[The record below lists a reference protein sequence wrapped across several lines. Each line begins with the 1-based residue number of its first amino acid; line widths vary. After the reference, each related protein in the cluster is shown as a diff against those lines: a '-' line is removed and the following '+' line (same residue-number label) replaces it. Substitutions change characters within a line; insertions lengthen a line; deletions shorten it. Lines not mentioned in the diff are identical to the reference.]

1 MTSLLHRTA
10 FTTSRLLEYF
20 SERELT
26 LQLGVPRAAWMLAL
40 LKELID
46 NALDAAEAHG
56 APPGI
61 AVTVADGTLTVA
73 DNGPGLPL
81 ATIEGALD
89 YSLRISDKRGYV
101 APTRGQ
107 LGNALK
113 CLFAAPFVADGQR
126 GRVSVEANGARH
138 QVAVT
143 LDRIRQVPTPTLT
156 TTPDPAVKTGTV
168 IAIEWPDFASY
179 LAAPEADRFYR
190 GGVDGLLRAFALL
203 NPHAT
208 FRRSDRAG
216 EVVYPASE
224 RAWRSWGPSNPT
236 SAHWYAPGDLAD
248 LIAHYLATGEPA
260 GRRSVR
266 DFVREFDGLTGTA
279 RARDVLETAG
289 LAGATLGDLARNG
302 DIDGPAVTRLLAAMR
317 AASRPVKPQRLGVLG
332 QGHLAAALH
341 RDYGATPD
349 SVRYTRRAGLACSPQ
364 EGGPV
369 ELPYVL
375 EVAFG
380 VRPDD
385 AEGRQVVIGLNHS
398 PARPGAFGFLLDQA
412 LGEARADHHDP
423 VVLAVSL
430 TCPRLDFYGHDKGTI
445 ALAPAIRDA
454 LVAAVAQV
462 TKAWAQ
468 AARSKDKERRM
479 RTQALDRL
487 RRRQRAR
494 EFSIKDAAYHVM
506 ARAYALASDNGQ
518 LPANARQVMYAARPL
533 VLEFTGGKVWGDSA
547 YFTQTLL
554 PDYVE
559 LFADEAAAWDV
570 IYDAR
575 GHLTE
580 PHTGHALGVGTLEV
594 RQYVRG
600 WAGRLTEP
608 RLGVDFPYST
618 TGPAHRYAHAL
629 FIEKEGFT
637 PLLERARIAAR
648 YDLAIFSSKGMTTTA
663 TRQLVAELS
672 RAGVTILVAHDFDKS
687 GLEILASLRKDTRRH
702 TWGTPPRVIDLGLR
716 LADVQALGL
725 ASEPVD
731 YRGNKNPRV
740 HLEACGATAA
750 EAEFLARPWTSADG
764 YRGERV
770 ELNAMTARQF
780 LDWLEAK
787 LAAHGVAKVVPEDA
801 VLAETYD
808 HARRLAGAERAARRA
823 LDALPAGTTPVPADL
838 EARVRDTL
846 AADPEL
852 SWDAAVT
859 RLAREDDEA
868 A

>member
-26 LQLGVPRAAWMLAL
+26 LQLGVPRAAWLFAL

-46 NALDAAEAHG
+46 NALDATDG
-56 APPGI
+56 RRVPPEI
-61 AVTVADGTLTVA
+61 AVTIEAGRLVVA

-113 CLFAAPFVADGQR
+113 CLFAAPFVADGTR
-126 GRVSVEANGARH
+126 GCVVVSADGARH
-138 QVAVT
+138 RVEIT

-156 TTPDPAVKTGTV
+156 TTPDPAVKTGTT

-216 EVVYPASE
+216 KVVYPAPDQ
-224 RAWRSWGPSNPT
+224 AWRSWGPSDPT
-236 SAHWYAPGDLAD
+236 SAHWYAPDDLAD

-279 RARDVLETAG
+279 RARDVLEAAD
-289 LAGATLGDLARNG
+289 LPGATLGDLARDG
-302 DIDGPAVTRLLAAMR
+302 DIDGGAVTRLLAAMR
-317 AASRPVKPQRLGVLG
+317 AASRPVAPQRLGVLG
-332 QGHLAAALH
+332 QRHLAAALH
-341 RDYGATPD
+341 RDYGAAPD
-349 SVRYTRRAGLACSPQ
+349 SVRYTRRAGLACSPR

-385 AEGRQVVIGLNHS
+385 AEGRQVVVRLNHS
-398 PARPGAFGFLLDQA
+398 PARPGAFGYLLEQA
-412 LGEARADHHDP
+412 LGEALVDQHDP
-423 VVLAVSL
+423 VILAVSL
-430 TCPRLDFYGHDKGTI
+430 TCPRLDFYGHDKGTV

-462 TKAWAQ
+462 TKAWSQ

-479 RTQALDRL
+479 RAQSLDRL

-494 EFSIKDAAYHVM
+494 DFSIKDAAYHVLP
-506 ARAYALASDNGQ
+506 RAYALASDNGR

-533 VLEFTGGKVWGDSA
+533 VLELTGGKLWGDSA
-547 YFTQTLL
+547 YFTQGLL
-554 PDYVE
+554 PNYIETFVDE
-559 LFADEAAAWDV
+559 TADWDV
-570 IYDAR
+570 VYDAR
-575 GHLTE
+575 GHLME

-600 WAGRLTEP
+600 WAARLTEP
-608 RLGVDFPYST
+608 RLAVDFPYST
-618 TGPAHRYAHAL
+618 TGPAHRYTHAL
-629 FIEKEGFT
+629 FIEKEGFA

-716 LADVQALGL
+716 LADIQALGL
-725 ASEPVD
+725 ASEPVT
-731 YRGNKNPRV
+731 YRGTKDPRV
-740 HLEACGATAA
+740 HLRACGATVA
-750 EAEFLARPWTSADG
+750 EAEFLVHDWSYASG

-787 LAAHGVAKVVPEDA
+787 LAEHDVAKVVPGDA

-823 LDALPAGTTPVPADL
+823 LDALPAGTTPTPADL
-838 EARVRDTL
+838 AGRVRDAL
-846 AADPEL
+846 AAEPEL
-852 SWDAAVT
+852 SWDAAVA
-859 RLAREDDEA
+859 RLAREDDEVA
-868 A
+868 